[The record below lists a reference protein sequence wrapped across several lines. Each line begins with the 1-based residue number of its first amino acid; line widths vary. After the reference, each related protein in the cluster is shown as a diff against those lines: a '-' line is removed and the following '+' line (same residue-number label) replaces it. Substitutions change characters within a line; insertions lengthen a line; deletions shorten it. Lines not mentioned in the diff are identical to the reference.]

1 MDIAWIH
8 FKGWEGVGGDDND
21 TNENRL
27 ATLLLKIV
35 SLYVALLWV
44 MFSTES
50 HA

>member
-1 MDIAWIH
+1 MDIAWIN
-8 FKGWEGVGGDDND
+8 FKGWEGVGGDDNE